1 MKLLLLSLKPKIYF
15 ILILYILFFLIIHE
29 EYIYDNNY
37 NDGNLSIVI
46 NIKNLS
52 KNMHLFYYDII
63 KELNTTR
70 NFYFIK
76 TSRKSLLEN
85 LDELIGDKSIKIV
98 QSNFPD
104 SIFLPLVVSLFGNN
118 VPELVLFIEGEEFL
132 NYNKPELIN
141 WINKAIS
148 EISYK
153 NYDYIFGNSQIINE
167 TKIGCSLLLSK
178 SSIIQHLLYHTNS
191 DTTHINPFI
200 QLSLAKKTSFKF
212 LLLNDSLEASI
223 LENINGSFSQNIIC
237 PSTNDKLNPTLG
249 IMIPAFKRDYFS
261 LSFQEFSKQTFK
273 PKFYVIIQNDNRQ
286 HLNLSLIQSF
296 VNEPVYHIW
305 MQNWNSFF
313 ILNFRLSSVLP
324 CDFILKYDDD
334 QWPNDNYLHEYLIK
348 NIKNKNIILGFRN
361 YVIQNSMC
369 GYLPKYYK
377 NIEKDISDHVAVP
390 LLIRQGYLKLEARNK
405 IFRLYSIEDVS
416 LSVNSNLICNVISKK
431 IKMNLIEKQ
440 NDGNSQSLDGK
451 IISEYKK
458 EKMKMKNLILNGYC
472 FYIHSGFIP
481 MKWGDFQLPIKDY
494 INITINHK
502 LLH

>member
-1 MKLLLLSLKPKIYF
+1 MKLLLLNKKIFF
-15 ILILYILFFLIIHE
+15 ILILYILFFLIIDE
-29 EYIYDNNY
+29 GYIYKNNY

-52 KNMHLFYYDII
+52 ENIHLFYYDII

-70 NFYFIK
+70 SFYFIK
-76 TSRKSLLEN
+76 TSRKSLLDN
-85 LDELIGDKSIKIV
+85 LNELIKDKSIKIV

-118 VPELVLFIEGEEFL
+118 LPELVLFIEGEEFL
-132 NYNKPELIN
+132 NYNKSELIN
-141 WINKAIS
+141 WINRAIS
-148 EISYK
+148 EIKYK

-167 TKIGCSLLLSK
+167 TKIGCSLLLSR

-200 QLSLAKKTSFKF
+200 QLSLATKTCFKF
-212 LLLNDSLEASI
+212 MLLNDSLEASI
-223 LENINGSFSQNIIC
+223 LENIKGSFSQNIIC
-237 PSTNDKLNPTLG
+237 PSINDKLNPTLG

-261 LSFQEFSKQTFK
+261 LSFPQFSKQTFK

-334 QWPNDNYLHEYLIK
+334 QWPNDNYLHEYLIN

-361 YVIQNSMC
+361 YVIEKSMC

-377 NIEKDISDHVAVP
+377 NIEKDIGDHVAVP
-390 LLIRQGYLKLEARNK
+390 LLIRQGYLKLEARNR
-405 IFRLYSIEDVS
+405 IFRLYGIEDVS
-416 LSVNSNLICNVISKK
+416 LSVNSNLYCNVISKK

-451 IISEYKK
+451 IISEIIK
-458 EKMKMKNLILNGYC
+458 EKMTDKNFILNGYC

-481 MKWGDFQLPIKDY
+481 KKWGDFRISRKDY
-494 INITINHK
+494 INITNHHK
-502 LLH
+502 VLY

>member
-1 MKLLLLSLKPKIYF
+1 MKLLLLNKKIFF
-15 ILILYILFFLIIHE
+15 ILILYILFFLIINE
-29 EYIYDNNY
+29 GNIYKNNY

-52 KNMHLFYYDII
+52 ENIHLFYYDII

-70 NFYFIK
+70 SFYFIK
-76 TSRKSLLEN
+76 TSRKSLLDN
-85 LDELIGDKSIKIV
+85 LNELIKDKSIKIV

-104 SIFLPLVVSLFGNN
+104 SIFL
-118 VPELVLFIEGEEFL
+118 
-132 NYNKPELIN
+132 IN
-141 WINKAIS
+141 WINRAIS
-148 EISYK
+148 EIKYK

-167 TKIGCSLLLSK
+167 TKIGCSLLLSR

-200 QLSLAKKTSFKF
+200 QLSLATKTCFKF
-212 LLLNDSLEASI
+212 MLLNDSLEASI
-223 LENINGSFSQNIIC
+223 LENIKGSFSQNIIC
-237 PSTNDKLNPTLG
+237 PSINDKLNPTLG

-261 LSFQEFSKQTFK
+261 LSFPEFSKQTLK

-286 HLNLSLIQSF
+286 HLNLSLIQRF
-296 VNEPVYHIW
+296 VKEPVYHIW

-334 QWPNDNYLHEYLIK
+334 QWPNDKYLHEYLIK

-451 IISEYKK
+451 IISEYTK